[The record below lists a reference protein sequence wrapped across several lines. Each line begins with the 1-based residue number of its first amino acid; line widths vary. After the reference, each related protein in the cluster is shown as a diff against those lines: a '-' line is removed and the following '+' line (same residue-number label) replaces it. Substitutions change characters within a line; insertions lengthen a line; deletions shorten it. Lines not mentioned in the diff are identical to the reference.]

1 MCSIKKLTGSLLLL
15 LLLVQVKAQDEVTLH
30 IGDPAPPLK
39 YSKWLK
45 GKPVASF
52 KGDQFYIL
60 EFWATWCGP
69 CKKAMPHL
77 TRLQKE
83 YEGKVTVIGV
93 GIWEKVKEGEPYES
107 SLPMVK
113 KYVQGNSA
121 NMGYSVIADNNEQ
134 YMGNK
139 WMRAAGQGGIPA
151 TFIIKDEKIIWIGN
165 PAALDTTLPKIF
177 DGSYDMAAY
186 KVKFDK
192 RVALYKKRFAANVS
206 ELKPVN
212 DALAAREYQKAFEL
226 MDKLVAEKP
235 TWRNTVNLMK
245 FTALLK
251 QGKEEEAIAFSDQ
264 WQKEDKDA
272 ATSVFITVHKED
284 SLSKST
290 YLWAAGLYESTTP
303 KMNPL
308 TYHMLASLYA
318 KGGDYQSAVIKEEQA
333 IEGAKTALQKGEM
346 MGTIMDYTVTEYKE
360 ALAKYK
366 KAGKTVK
373 KNESKK

>member
-318 KGGDYQSAVIKEEQA
+318 KGGDYQSAVINEEQA